1 MTEGETSRLLAWDH
15 QMRAVHER
23 LREALR
29 VTQDAVATGRDVVP
43 AARELL
49 LYCRGFCA
57 ALAGHH
63 EGEDRVLFPAIEAA
77 HPELRDTVRRLT
89 QDHSM
94 IAHLLRGLEA
104 ALGQAASV
112 DVLDRHLEG
121 IAAIMESHFRYEERA
136 VGGVL
141 AQLQLDAR
149 GTDVFGPL

>member
-29 VTQDAVATGRDVVP
+29 VTQDAVATGRDVVA

-49 LYCRGFCA
+49 LYCRGFRA

-77 HPELRDTVRRLT
+77 HPELRDTLRRLT

-94 IAHLLRGLEA
+94 IAHLLRDLEV
-104 ALGQAASV
+104 ALGRTSSP
-112 DVLDRHLEG
+112 DVLGRHLDG
-121 IAAIMESHFRYEERA
+121 VAAIMESHFRYEERA

-141 AQLQLDAR
+141 ARLQLDAS
-149 GTDVFGPL
+149 GSDAFGPL